1 MSRDVDNRTSQLIE
15 LVLTSHDY
23 DLSFIKTFP
32 FPVFKSKK
40 TKRFVVADTAYLES
54 KVIVT
59 YYDDSD
65 LLIKRTSHREVKNAA
80 KAIIKFLEKD

>member
-23 DLSFIKTFP
+23 ELSFIKTFP
-32 FPVFKSKK
+32 FPIFKSKK
-40 TKRFVVADTAYLES
+40 TKRFVVVDTAYIES
-54 KVIVT
+54 KLIVMCYENSNYT
-59 YYDDSD
+59 QRS
-65 LLIKRTSHREVKNAA
+65 KHREVKNAA